1 MDFLYV
7 GMGNALNARIGQ
19 FFNQALNDLQNF
31 FHECWKDIT
40 LTVTVVVTLKIWT
53 QELNN

>member
-19 FFNQALNDLQNF
+19 FFNQAFTKLLPRMLEGHNTDCHCSCDSENLNPRVD
-31 FHECWKDIT
+31 
-40 LTVTVVVTLKIWT
+40 
-53 QELNN
+53 

>member
-40 LTVTVVVTLKIWT
+40 LTVTVVVTLKI
-53 QELNN
+53 